1 MTRAKSKKEH
11 NRRVTARK
19 TALQIR
25 KKRNNKFLKYI
36 RYFKVPAIVFFVLIV
51 VFNIFFVSRTKV
63 TTNIIINDIKI
74 VQDGWFAEVYHISRF
89 GKAYR
94 TEFSGQTLYE
104 VHAYSE
110 RDGDIKFDTTIGF
123 FPYKNKI
130 FRVEYKVVKMLGK
143 TFIKNVKALD
153 EGY

>member
-1 MTRAKSKKEH
+1 MTRAKSKKDH
-11 NRRVTARK
+11 KRRVAARRK
-19 TALQIR
+19 ALQI

-36 RYFKVPAIVFFVLIV
+36 RHFKVPAIVLLVLIV

-63 TTNIIINDIKI
+63 TTNIIVDDIKI
-74 VQDGWFAEVYHISRF
+74 VQEGWFTEVYHISKF
-89 GKAYR
+89 GKASR

-123 FPYKNKI
+123 FPYKNKT
-130 FRVEYKVVKMLGK
+130 FKVEYKVVKMLGK
-143 TFIKNVKALD
+143 TYIKNVKVLD
-153 EGY
+153 RGY